1 VIIGVA
7 RDIKTDERRV
17 ALLPEHV
24 KRLIE
29 EGHSVWVEAGAGEAA
44 GFNDEEYA
52 REGAEIVSKEKLYE
66 ESGIIVKVKC
76 PMESEYRYL
85 RSGQLLFA
93 YLHFDE
99 NIAPENIKKIA
110 STGVTALAYEWVEKE
125 GDFPLLRP
133 MSELAGILFALR
145 SMDLLMQ
152 SRGMLPG
159 GFFPSLAPPSAM
171 IIGIGRIGA
180 NALKVALMN
189 NMNIVIVDKH
199 PETLE
204 KRALKY
210 IDEESWRQKKGQ
222 VKIIKFNNEKPH
234 ETIAQIATL
243 AKDLDV
249 IINCAVRRADL
260 PKSRME
266 YLITQEMVSGMKKGS
281 VVCDATAC
289 DRDLIETAVSSERL
303 LETYELNGVIHYN
316 CDHIP
321 SLVPQAASILL
332 ANAVLPYVQL
342 LANEGFEGAI
352 GQSQA
357 LVKAVMCHQ
366 GFITHEYTSKKKNL
380 AYKDIKTLCRI

>member
-29 EGHSVWVEAGAGEAA
+29 EGHSVWVEAGAGKGA

-52 REGAEIVSKEKLYE
+52 REGARITSKEKLYE
-66 ESGIIVKVKC
+66 ESGMIVKVKC
-76 PMESEYRYL
+76 PFISECRFL
-85 RSGQLLFA
+85 RDGQIVFA
-93 YLHFDE
+93 YLHFDGQTPVE
-99 NIAPENIKKIA
+99 TIKEIT
-110 STGVTALAYEWVEKE
+110 STGVTSIAYEWVEE
-125 GDFPLLRP
+125 GKDLPLLRP
-133 MSELAGILFALR
+133 MSELSGTLFALR
-145 SMDLLMQ
+145 SMELLMKNK
-152 SRGMLPG
+152 RILPG
-159 GFFPSLAPPSAM
+159 GFFNSVEPPKIM

-210 IDEESWRQKKGQ
+210 IDEESWRQRKGKI
-222 VKIIKFNNEKPH
+222 KIIKFNNENPPK
-234 ETIAQIATL
+234 TLAQIAAL
-243 AKDLDV
+243 MDKLD
-249 IINCAVRRADL
+249 ILINCAVRRADL

-266 YLITQEMVSGMKKGS
+266 YLITKEMVSKMQKGS
-281 VVCDATAC
+281 VVCDATAS
-289 DRDLIETAVSSERL
+289 DEDFLETAVSSERL
-303 LETYELNGVIHYN
+303 LETYEVNGVIHYN